1 MNKLFVRSRYLII
14 IPVFGLII
22 AASFYFIFGGISL
35 LYIVGESL
43 LDALGVIEAT
53 TGHDSLP
60 LAIRLVEYVH
70 QLLIGTVLYI
80 TAVGLYQLFI
90 RPLAM
95 PAWLRV
101 ENTDELEAALVGVTV
116 VVIGVHFMTR
126 LYVKENVDLVAEGVA
141 SAAVIAALGVFL
153 GLRAWSERQLSLK
166 ETDRD
171 HPDADHHPH

>member
-1 MNKLFVRSRYLII
+1 MNKLFVGSRYLII
-14 IPVFGLII
+14 VPVFGLII
-22 AASFYFIFGGISL
+22 AASFYFIIGGFSL
-35 LYIVGESL
+35 IYLIGESL
-43 LDALGVIEAT
+43 LDSVGLIEAA
-53 TGHDSLP
+53 GSHDSVP
-60 LAIRLVEYVH
+60 LAIRLVEFVH

-90 RPLAM
+90 HPLAM

-126 LYVKENVDLVAEGVA
+126 LYVKDNVDLVAEGVA

-153 GLRAWSERQLSLK
+153 GLRAWSERQLALTES
-166 ETDRD
+166 DRD
-171 HPDADHHPH
+171 HAETER

>member
-1 MNKLFVRSRYLII
+1 MNKLFSGSRYLII
-14 IPVFGLII
+14 VPVFGLII

-35 LYIVGESL
+35 LVIMAEAL
-43 LDALGVIEAT
+43 LDATGIIEANA
-53 TGHDSLP
+53 GHDTLP
-60 LAIRLVEYVH
+60 LAIRLVEFVH

-90 RPLAM
+90 HPLPM

-116 VVIGVHFMTR
+116 VVIGVHFMTT
-126 LYVKENVDLVAEGVA
+126 LYANQDTNLVAEGLA

-153 GLRAWSERQLSLK
+153 GLRAWSERQLALT

-171 HPDADHHPH
+171 HPDADHQ